1 MSAPSRGTG
10 ILFVISAPSGTGKST
25 LAARLL
31 GRVEGLEFSV
41 SYTTRAPRPGE
52 QSGKDY
58 HFTDR
63 DRFEEMI
70 ASRAFLEWANVFG
83 NYYGTGLSATR
94 ERLER
99 GVDLLLDID
108 IQGARQVRQ
117 GVVPAVS
124 IMILPPDYAT
134 LESRLQARGSEGDSQ
149 RNDRLALA
157 RGEAEEYANFDYMV
171 VNNELEET
179 ADELEAIVRAERR
192 RSDRLTAE
200 AGRILSTFPS

>member
-1 MSAPSRGTG
+1 MIAPSRGTG
-10 ILFVISAPSGTGKST
+10 IPFVISAPSGTGKSP

-31 GRVEGLEFSV
+31 GRVEGVEFSV

-52 QSGKDY
+52 QGGKDY

-63 DRFEEMI
+63 GRFEEMI
-70 ASRAFLEWANVFG
+70 ESRAFLEWANVFG
-83 NYYGTGLSATR
+83 NYYGTGLLATR
-94 ERLER
+94 ETLER

-108 IQGARQVRQ
+108 VQGARQVRQ

-149 RNDRLALA
+149 RSSRLALA
-157 RGEAEEYANFDYMV
+157 RGEAEDYANFDYMV

-179 ADELEAIVRAERR
+179 ADDLEAIVRAERR
-192 RSDRLTAE
+192 RSDRLAAE
-200 AGRILSTFPS
+200 AGRILSTLPS